1 VQIILNNVDDTEAF
15 GRLLLSALPKKC
27 LVFLNGQLGA
37 GKTSLVRGMLRAA
50 GYEAT
55 VRSPTYSLVEEYK
68 LSEQSIYHFD
78 LYRLKDAEE
87 LEWMGMSD
95 YLNDNALCLIE
106 WPEMGEGFLPTAD
119 VEISLNVVEEGR
131 RLEIKALNPQ
141 LKNTLEVLFKNNNI
155 LL

>member
-1 VQIILNNVDDTEAF
+1 
-15 GRLLLSALPKKC
+15 
-27 LVFLNGQLGA
+27 
-37 GKTSLVRGMLRAA
+37 
-50 GYEAT
+50 
-55 VRSPTYSLVEEYK
+55 
-68 LSEQSIYHFD
+68 
-78 LYRLKDAEE
+78 
-87 LEWMGMSD
+87 MGMSD

>member
-1 VQIILNNVDDTEAF
+1 MQAILNNVDETESF
-15 GRLLLSALPKKC
+15 GRLLLQALPDKC

-68 LSEQSIYHFD
+68 LPQKSIYHFD
-78 LYRLKDAEE
+78 LYRLKDPEE
-87 LEWMGMSD
+87 LEWMGMED
-95 YLNDNALCLIE
+95 YLNDKALCLIE

-119 VEISLNVVEEGR
+119 VEIFLNVVGEGR
-131 RLEIKALNPQ
+131 ECQIKILNPQ
-141 LKNTLEVLFKNNNI
+141 LKNSLEVLFKNNDI